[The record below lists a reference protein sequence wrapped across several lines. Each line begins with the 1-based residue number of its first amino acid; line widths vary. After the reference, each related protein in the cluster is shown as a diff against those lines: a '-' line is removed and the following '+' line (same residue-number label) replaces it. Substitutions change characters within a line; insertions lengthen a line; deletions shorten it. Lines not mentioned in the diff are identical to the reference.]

1 MKRVF
6 IYLTV
11 GIVLIIVG
19 VVGGRV
25 FQHAKSGYH
34 YKVRAEKEFPSP
46 MGPIH
51 WSYVTESVGLP
62 FLDPGTTVI
71 KFEGRT
77 IYKAQRGFQESVPFA
92 QSIETSD
99 KSITWNDGEFRFHLA
114 VDRMKA
120 AGQNGAVTGNQP
132 KNAEVS
138 SYISILQEL
147 QQFARDNRYND
158 SHPKLRTLINALLP
172 ATLSSE
178 QLYRLGVSTSLIA
191 YPQEAGADIPFD
203 SVFAY
208 ASRRCAEL
216 LSVRA
221 DSSSAH
227 YLRSMKPICGPDGGK
242 SLMYLQLIER
252 QEQVQK
258 NARTK

>member
-1 MKRVF
+1 
-6 IYLTV
+6 
-11 GIVLIIVG
+11 
-19 VVGGRV
+19 
-25 FQHAKSGYH
+25 
-34 YKVRAEKEFPSP
+34 

-178 QLYRLGVSTSLIA
+178 QLYRLGVSTFLIA

-203 SVFAY
+203 NVFAY

-227 YLRSMKPICGPDGGK
+227 YLPIDEAHLRSRRWGKPYVPPTHRAPGA
-242 SLMYLQLIER
+242 SAEER
-252 QEQVQK
+252 QNQMNQCKVRLLSTLVLK
-258 NARTK
+258 